1 MSEDTDFFLVAEVFA
16 LSKYEGYVT
25 LKSHSDFPE
34 RFFKLKSVY
43 INVFGQ
49 LKEFLV
55 DDVKLSQNVFHLKFV
70 NFNNSEDLHFLV
82 GSKLF
87 VKPNN
92 SVKLKTYEYFIHDLI
107 GSQVIRRGL
116 FFGMIE
122 DVLCLPANDVYVIK
136 NSENK
141 EVLIPA
147 VKVYIESFDAK
158 DKKLF
163 LTEQADIFEYD
174 EN

>member
-1 MSEDTDFFLVAEVFA
+1 LSEDTDYFLVAEVFA
-16 LSKYEGYVT
+16 LSKFEGYVT

-34 RFFKLKSVY
+34 RFFKLKSVF

-49 LKEFLV
+49 LKEFLI
-55 DDVKLSQNVFHLKFV
+55 DNVKLSENVFHLKFV
-70 NFNNSEDLHFLV
+70 NFNTSEDVRFLV

-87 VKPNN
+87 VKPIN
-92 SVKLKTYEYFIHDLI
+92 SVKLKAFEFFIHDLI

-116 FFGMIE
+116 FFGKIE

-136 NSENK
+136 NSDNK

-147 VKVYIESFDAK
+147 VKVYIDSFDAK
-158 DKKLF
+158 NKKLF